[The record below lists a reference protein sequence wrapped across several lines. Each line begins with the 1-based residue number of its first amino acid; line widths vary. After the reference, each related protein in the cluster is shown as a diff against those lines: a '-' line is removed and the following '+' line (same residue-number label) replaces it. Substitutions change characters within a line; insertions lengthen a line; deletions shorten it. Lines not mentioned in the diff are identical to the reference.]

1 MIDEILQSSIAKS
14 FPRETISEHTGK
26 LITALNCLSAFYN
39 NYFSENELSLILIA
53 CKNHDKGKVI
63 AQFQLNIGNQ
73 DALSLLN
80 KDIRSSILELYKHLP
95 ANIPHGYISPVF
107 MNLTELKKIFN
118 PDEIYNVVNAVYYH
132 HTRELDFNKEDIDK
146 IVEGDLKLRFPD
158 IHFKTGY
165 KSYVYRKNS
174 LQQDKWLSLVPVLGM
189 LNRLDYYA
197 SANLNI
203 PFEIEPTKNGK
214 NIAQIVNEALNKKH
228 GSLRPV
234 QTYMM
239 NNSDKNLVV
248 TASTGIGKTEA
259 ALLWSGGCK
268 TFYTLPVKVSINA
281 IYKRICDDDG
291 GYGYGIDHTT
301 LLHSD
306 AAEFMTMHDGEYD
319 ETNEMKYNATRLFS
333 FPMTVCTVDQLFTFV
348 YMYHGSEKLLATL
361 KYSKVIIDE
370 IQSYSPPIA
379 AKILFGLKLINDI
392 GGKFAVITATL
403 PPILEYFMKKLEIPY
418 DKPPVPFLSDKQRH
432 LISYR
437 KSDFDYE
444 FIKETAHGKKVLI
457 ICNTVKKAQAVYYK
471 LCCDTDVKLLHS
483 RYLQRDRK
491 LLEEEIMRFAGDKD
505 AHGIWISTQIVEASL
520 DIDFDVLFTEMCSAD
535 NLLQRLGRCYRQRE
549 YEGSAPNV
557 YINDSGNGYGN
568 IYIKDIYDRSVL
580 HLQKYNNKTFIESEK
595 IDYIN
600 LVYDTEELLN
610 EEDNGN
616 MKGGYI
622 QKLKEEI
629 DSCNARIAWH
639 FSRDEVIKKFRDIIS
654 ITIIP
659 DSIYDENR
667 EVIFNSLNVI
677 FDKNNLYKKKEK
689 ISAEESIRNLTIS
702 LPGGEEQYRH
712 QISKYKNSMLF
723 DMKISTITRKYNFD
737 NMNLC
742 GAGLCD
748 EDDFCNQL

>member
-1 MIDEILQSSIAKS
+1 MTEELMQNSIAKS
-14 FPRETISEHTGK
+14 FPRETITEHTGK
-26 LITALNCLSAFYN
+26 LITALNCLSSLYG
-39 NYFSENELSLILIA
+39 NYFSEKEFTLILIA
-53 CKNHDKGKVI
+53 CENHDKGKVI
-63 AQFQLNIGNQ
+63 AQFQQNIGNHNV
-73 DALSLLN
+73 LSSLN
-80 KDIRSSILELYKHLP
+80 KDIRSSILALYKQLP
-95 ANIPHGYISPVF
+95 AIIPHGYISPVF
-107 MNLTELKKIFN
+107 MNLTELKKTLN

-132 HTRELDFNKEDIDK
+132 HTRDIDFNKEEIDK
-146 IVEGDLKLRFPD
+146 IAEGDLKLRFPD
-158 IHFKTGY
+158 ILFRTGY
-165 KSYVYRKNS
+165 KNYVYRKNS
-174 LQQDKWLSLVPVLGM
+174 LQRDKWLSLVPVLGM
-189 LNRLDYYA
+189 LNRLDYHA

-203 PFEIEPTKNGK
+203 PFEIESVKNGK
-214 NIAQIVNEALNKKH
+214 NIAQIVHEALIKKH

-291 GYGYGIDHTT
+291 GYGYGVDHTT

-306 AAEFMTMHDGEYD
+306 AAEFMTMHDGEGD
-319 ETNEMKYNATRLFS
+319 EANEMKYSATRLFS

-379 AKILFGLKLINDI
+379 AKILFGLKLISDI

-418 DKPPVPFLSDKQRH
+418 DKPSVAFLSDKQRH

-437 KSDFDYE
+437 KNDFDYK
-444 FIKETAHGKKVLI
+444 FIKESAHGKKVLI
-457 ICNTVKKAQAVYYK
+457 ICNTVKKAQAVYNK
-471 LCCDTDVKLLHS
+471 LRDDTEVQLLHS

-491 LLEEEIMRFAGDKD
+491 LLEEEIMRFAGDKN

-535 NLLQRLGRCYRQRE
+535 NLLQRLGRCYRQRQ
-549 YEGSAPNV
+549 YNGSVPNV
-557 YINDSGNGYGN
+557 YIYDSGNGYGN

-580 HLQKYNNKTFIESEK
+580 YLQKYNNKTFIESEK
-595 IDYIN
+595 TDYIN
-600 LVYDTEELLN
+600 SVYNTEELLK

-639 FSRDEVIKKFRDIIS
+639 FNRDEVIKKFRDIIS
-654 ITIIP
+654 VTVIP
-659 DSIYDENR
+659 DSIYDENSELIVR
-667 EVIFNSLNVI
+667 SLNVI
-677 FDKNNLYKKKEK
+677 FDKKKFYKKKEK
-689 ISAEESIRNLTIS
+689 ISAEDCIRSLTIS
-702 LPGGEEQYRH
+702 LPGGEEQYVR
-712 QISKYKNSMLF
+712 QISKYKNSLLS
-723 DMKISTITRKYNFD
+723 DMKIFTITRKYDFD
-737 NMNLC
+737 NIELC
-742 GAGLCD
+742 GVGLCD
-748 EDDFCNQL
+748 D